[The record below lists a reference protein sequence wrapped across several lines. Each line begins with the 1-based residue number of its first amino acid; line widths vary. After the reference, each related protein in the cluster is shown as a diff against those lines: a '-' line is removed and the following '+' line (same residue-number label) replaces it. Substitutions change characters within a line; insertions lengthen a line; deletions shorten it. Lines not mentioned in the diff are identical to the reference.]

1 MNVNNFVSS
10 HAPLKFT
17 GRFLLVSKTGRVEK
31 TVDGHKGAVLGIRW
45 AVPDGSALLTCNE
58 GEGRI
63 FYYSHYWIVG
73 EDGAVKI
80 WSRTGMLRTVLIQ
93 NSTLHVYVLII
104 LILHTVH
111 SYPSVCCLLVS

>member
-10 HAPLKFT
+10 HAPLKCT

-58 GEGRI
+58 GEGRRECYI
-63 FYYSHYWIVG
+63 LLFTLLDSWRG
-73 EDGAVKI
+73 WCSEDMVKDWYAKDCI
-80 WSRTGMLRTVLIQ
+80 
-93 NSTLHVYVLII
+93 N
-104 LILHTVH
+104 
-111 SYPSVCCLLVS
+111 PK